1 MEYDFI
7 LNSRRRVFDLEIEG
21 YRLNI
26 QRSTYMSIG
35 VALGGFLA
43 VIEAKGKPST
53 LLISMPDIIL
63 VVDTAKVLIK
73 LSIQYLLQ

>member
-35 VALGGFLA
+35 IALGGFLA

-53 LLISMPDIIL
+53 LLISMPIIL

>member
-1 MEYDFI
+1 
-7 LNSRRRVFDLEIEG
+7 
-21 YRLNI
+21 
-26 QRSTYMSIG
+26 MSIG